1 MDNRYYV
8 YRFKDKNDNILY
20 VGRTHDLKQRFRQ
33 HEHLTDNI
41 ITIEYIECGTETE
54 MAIKEIYYI
63 NLYYNNDS
71 TNIRDVYD
79 KPNDLGFNDNWI
91 KYESDN
97 IGKIKHR
104 HKNKSK
110 NKNINNINKVKKL
123 NYEKIYVIRMNWY
136 SEYGSVAT
144 YYTGGYDRNG
154 LPNVSENPDDAKRY
168 SSLESIRHL
177 KSEFKKI
184 IKELYPDIDDE
195 EFDIIPEIYKDQEMT
210 DYLFRYYHSDDNKKM
225 KELFFEDQILDIEQ
239 GSCLF
244 ELMFSY
250 NNYKDLLK
258 ILKDTGNNMSVNEY
272 QSKLR
277 KRLDEIEARRI
288 EIRKEPEWEDPIW
301 NEEFIKPYIKNNYDT
316 DKALEE
322 LFENRK
328 NGNKNFIFELH
339 KCFLP
344 EGYTDVN

>member
-1 MDNRYYV
+1 MDNGYYV
-8 YRFKDKNDNILY
+8 YRFKDKNGNILY
-20 VGRTHDLKQRFRQ
+20 VGRTHNLKQRFRQ
-33 HEHLTDNI
+33 HEHLTNNI
-41 ITIEYIECGTETE
+41 VTIEYIECNTETE

-79 KPNDLGFNDNWI
+79 KPSDLGFNDIWI
-91 KYESDN
+91 LYDN
-97 IGKIKHR
+97 NQIKNVKCKNNKIER
-104 HKNKSK
+104 K
-110 NKNINNINKVKKL
+110 NKNYISKPDCD
-123 NYEKIYVIRMNWY
+123 KIYVIRMNWY
-136 SEYGSVAT
+136 SEYGSTTA
-144 YYTGGYDRNG
+144 YYTGGYDKNG
-154 LPNVSENPDDAKRY
+154 MPNISENPDDAKRY

-195 EFDIIPEIYKDQEMT
+195 EFDIVPEIYKDKEMT
-210 DYLFRYYHSDDNKKM
+210 DYLFKYYHSDDNERM
-225 KELFFEDQILDIEQ
+225 KELFFEDQFLDIEQ

-244 ELMFSY
+244 KLMFSY
-250 NNYKDLLK
+250 NNSKDLLK
-258 ILKDTGNNMSVNEY
+258 MLKDTGSDMSVNEY

-301 NEEFIKPYIKNNYDT
+301 NEEFVKPYIKNNYNP

-328 NGNKNFIFELH
+328 NGNKNFTFELH